1 MLYVADI
8 KMNLMSGSLLSKR
21 NIFKLV
27 FQSDKFILFKNRM
40 FIREGYLSDDL
51 FKINILTI
59 VTMNN
64 KKENYNK
71 FSSYLLKSCDVW
83 YNR

>member
-1 MLYVADI
+1 
-8 KMNLMSGSLLSKR
+8 
-21 NIFKLV
+21 
-27 FQSDKFILFKNRM
+27 M